1 VSSALIAIV
10 ILVFSCGGFLLTMR
24 LRHRLPPHHREDSTK
39 ALIKIAT
46 GMLATLV
53 ALILGLLVSSAK
65 DTFDTATNEIMQSG
79 AQIVA
84 LDRTLV
90 HYGPQAQ
97 SVRDELRTG
106 VARNIERYWP
116 RKSGHAEVANR
127 SNPPGVGDLE
137 EAIYKLSP
145 ENESQME
152 LRARAVDQADQLGRS
167 RWLYLEQMENPLP
180 QAFLIILA
188 LWLVLLFAGL
198 GLLAPINTTSVF
210 ALFTCAISMSAA
222 VFLILEMNH
231 PQDGIIQISSTPL
244 TEALAII
251 SK

>member
-1 VSSALIAIV
+1 MFSAIIAIV
-10 ILVFSCGGFLLTMR
+10 ILSCSCGGLLLTMR

-65 DTFDTATNEIMQSG
+65 DTFDAATNEIMQSS

-90 HYGPQAQ
+90 RYGPQAQ
-97 SVRDELRTG
+97 SVRDALRRG

-116 RKSGHAEVANR
+116 GKNGHAEIAQR
-127 SNPPGVGDLE
+127 SDPSGVGELE

-145 ENESQME
+145 ENESQMQ
-152 LRARAVDQADQLGRS
+152 LRTRAGDQADQLAKS

-180 QAFLIILA
+180 QVFLSILA

-198 GLLAPINTTSVF
+198 GLLAPINTTSVI
-210 ALFTCAISMSAA
+210 ALFTCAISMAA
-222 VFLILEMNH
+222 AIFLILEMNH
-231 PQDGIIQISSTPL
+231 PQGGIIQISSAPV